1 MTGILIAMQ
10 LKRFRFLLACAATL
24 GALAVTGCVTTGG
37 QPSTD
42 AASSGSGVTVYGTVD
57 VGVSR

>member
-1 MTGILIAMQ
+1 MKWI
-10 LKRFRFLLACAATL
+10 RFRLFLICASAV
-24 GALAVTGCVTTGG
+24 GALATTGCVTTGG
-37 QPSTD
+37 QPSND